1 MSKNVNWDGND
12 STTNTVESQNRVTG
26 LLQNPN
32 FVLEI
37 RNTFNQDRKLVEKVK
52 ALNLNISLSYR
63 NRSREARN
71 AQNKKRRE
79 RFNDGRAP
87 DTRQQIQNLPPRA
100 QAMASI
106 LEYSRSRSN
115 DDNDDF
121 GGADRMI
128 DSPVHSSDSS
138 TATNPGLS
146 ISDDIEAEITFNARV
161 DFNTVIRRQCF
172 VEEEEDIE
180 EPPKLSESRLL
191 QMISDGQIETPPRR
205 RQHSI
210 NYSMLNNGFEHN
222 GSQDSDYMNVEE

>member
-52 ALNLNISLSYR
+52 GTCNVPKFLTAIALNLNISLSYR

-115 DDNDDF
+115 GDNDDF

-146 ISDDIEAEITFNARV
+146 ISDDIKQKLHLMPELILT
-161 DFNTVIRRQCF
+161 QSL
-172 VEEEEDIE
+172 DI
-180 EPPKLSESRLL
+180 
-191 QMISDGQIETPPRR
+191 
-205 RQHSI
+205 
-210 NYSMLNNGFEHN
+210 
-222 GSQDSDYMNVEE
+222 NVLWKRKRM